1 MDEAEK
7 RIFEKY
13 KEDQDMDYAKMIDH
27 TLLKPEASREQV
39 KKLCQEAVE
48 YGFHSVCVNSCYV
61 SFCADLLKDSDVKVC
76 TVIGFPLGAMSSAG
90 KAAEA
95 AAAVKDGAD
104 ELDMVINVG
113 MIKSGDWEYVR
124 QDIEGVVEAAGS
136 SALVKGILET
146 CLLTEDEKRRACR
159 VCRKAGAAFVKTS
172 TGFSTGGATAADVRL
187 MRAEAG
193 DSMGV
198 KASGGIRSLKDAE
211 EMADAGADRIGTSS
225 GIAIVREQKGLGR
238 SL

>member
-1 MDEAEK
+1 
-7 RIFEKY
+7 
-13 KEDQDMDYAKMIDH
+13 MDYAKMIDH

-39 KKLCQEAVE
+39 KKLCREAAE

-76 TVIGFPLGAMSSAG
+76 TVIGFPLGAMSTAG

-124 QDIEGVVEAAGS
+124 RDIEEVVKAAGS
-136 SALVKGILET
+136 RALVKVILET

>member
-1 MDEAEK
+1 
-7 RIFEKY
+7 
-13 KEDQDMDYAKMIDH
+13 MDYAKMIDH
-27 TLLKPEASREQV
+27 TLLKPEASQEQV

-136 SALVKGILET
+136 SALLKVFVET

-159 VCRKAGAAFVKTS
+159 VCREAGAAFVKTS

-211 EMADAGADRIGTSS
+211 EIADAGADRIGTSS

>member
-1 MDEAEK
+1 
-7 RIFEKY
+7 
-13 KEDQDMDYAKMIDH
+13 MDYAKMIDH

-39 KKLCQEAVE
+39 KKLCREAAE

-76 TVIGFPLGAMSSAG
+76 TVIGFPLGAMSTAG

-124 QDIEGVVEAAGS
+124 RDIEEVVKAAGS
-136 SALVKGILET
+136 RALVKVILET
-146 CLLTEDEKRRACR
+146 CLLTDDEKRIACR
-159 VCRKAGAAFVKTS
+159 VCREAGAAYVKTS

-187 MRAEAG
+187 MREEAG

-211 EMADAGADRIGTSS
+211 EMAAAGADRIGTSS
-225 GIAIVREQKGLGR
+225 GIAIAREQKGLGM

>member
-1 MDEAEK
+1 
-7 RIFEKY
+7 
-13 KEDQDMDYAKMIDH
+13 MDYAKMIDH

-39 KKLCQEAVE
+39 KKLCREAAE

-76 TVIGFPLGAMSSAG
+76 TVIGFPLGAMSAAG

-124 QDIEGVVEAAGS
+124 RDIEEVVKAAGS
-136 SALVKGILET
+136 RALVKVILET
-146 CLLTEDEKRRACR
+146 CLLTDDEKRIACR
-159 VCRKAGAAFVKTS
+159 VCREAGAAYVKTS

-187 MRAEAG
+187 MREEAG

-198 KASGGIRSLKDAE
+198 KASGGIRSPKDAE
-211 EMADAGADRIGTSS
+211 EMAAAGADRIGTSS
-225 GIAIVREQKGLGR
+225 GIAIVRAQKGLGM

>member
-1 MDEAEK
+1 
-7 RIFEKY
+7 
-13 KEDQDMDYAKMIDH
+13 MDYAKMIDH

-39 KKLCQEAVE
+39 KKLCREAAE

-113 MIKSGDWEYVR
+113 MIKNGDWEYVR
-124 QDIEGVVEAAGS
+124 RDIEEVVKAAGS
-136 SALVKGILET
+136 RALVKVILET
-146 CLLTEDEKRRACR
+146 CLLTDDEKRIACR
-159 VCRKAGAAFVKTS
+159 VCREAGAAYVKTS

-187 MRAEAG
+187 MREEAG

-211 EMADAGADRIGTSS
+211 EMAAAGADRIGTSS
-225 GIAIVREQKGLGR
+225 GIAIAREQKGLGM

>member
-1 MDEAEK
+1 
-7 RIFEKY
+7 
-13 KEDQDMDYAKMIDH
+13 MDYAKMIDH

-39 KKLCQEAVE
+39 KKLCREAAE

-124 QDIEGVVEAAGS
+124 RDIEEVVKAAGS
-136 SALVKGILET
+136 RALVKVILET
-146 CLLTEDEKRRACR
+146 CLLTDDEKRIACR
-159 VCRKAGAAFVKTS
+159 VCREAGAAYVKTS

-187 MRAEAG
+187 MREEAG

-211 EMADAGADRIGTSS
+211 EMAAAGADRIGTSS
-225 GIAIVREQKGLGR
+225 GIAIVRAQKGFGM

>member
-1 MDEAEK
+1 
-7 RIFEKY
+7 
-13 KEDQDMDYAKMIDH
+13 MDYAKMIDH

-39 KKLCQEAVE
+39 KKLCREAAE

-124 QDIEGVVEAAGS
+124 RDIEEVVKAAGS
-136 SALVKGILET
+136 RALVKVILET
-146 CLLTEDEKRRACR
+146 CLLTDDEKRIACR
-159 VCRKAGAAFVKTS
+159 VCREAGAAYVKTS
-172 TGFSTGGATAADVRL
+172 TGFATGGATAADVRL
-187 MRAEAG
+187 MREEAG

-211 EMADAGADRIGTSS
+211 EMAAAGADRIGTSS
-225 GIAIVREQKGLGR
+225 GIAIAREQKGLGM

>member
-1 MDEAEK
+1 
-7 RIFEKY
+7 
-13 KEDQDMDYAKMIDH
+13 MDYAKMIDH

-39 KKLCQEAVE
+39 KKLCREAAE

-124 QDIEGVVEAAGS
+124 RDIEEVVKAAGS
-136 SALVKGILET
+136 RALVKVILET
-146 CLLTEDEKRRACR
+146 CLLTDDEKRIACR
-159 VCRKAGAAFVKTS
+159 VCREAGAAYVKTS

-187 MRAEAG
+187 MREEAG

-211 EMADAGADRIGTSS
+211 EMAAAGADRIGTSS
-225 GIAIVREQKGLGR
+225 GIAIARGQKGLGM

>member
-1 MDEAEK
+1 
-7 RIFEKY
+7 
-13 KEDQDMDYAKMIDH
+13 MDYAKMIDH

-136 SALVKGILET
+136 SALVKVILET
-146 CLLTEDEKRRACR
+146 YLLTEDEKRRTCR
-159 VCRKAGAAFVKTS
+159 VCREAGAAFVKTS